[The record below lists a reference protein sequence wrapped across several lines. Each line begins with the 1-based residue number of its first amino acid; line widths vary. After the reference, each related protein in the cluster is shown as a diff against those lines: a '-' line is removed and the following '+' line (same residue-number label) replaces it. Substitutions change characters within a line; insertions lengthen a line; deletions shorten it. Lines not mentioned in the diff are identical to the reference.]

1 MRIALLTNFVPPYRV
16 PVFRALRERAGELR
30 VFISTPMERNRNWQA
45 DWADLDVVLMKT
57 WTLSRQ
63 WRHEKFRED
72 YELHVPYD
80 AIAQLRKWRPDA
92 VITAEFG
99 ARSLQAITYASGAR
113 VPVVIWATLVDHLE
127 AGRGRVRALARR
139 FILRHVDGVI
149 VNGEGG
155 ARYIRSLGFD
165 DARVARVHQPIDVAA
180 FTAIPLARAAENA
193 RRIVYVGSLSERKG
207 VSVMV
212 EGAALWGK
220 RHPEARLRLLIVG
233 DGPERERVRGVTV
246 PSNVDIEY
254 AGAVAYEELP
264 GWYARAGIAIFPTRG
279 DEWGLVVNEA
289 TAAGIP
295 VLGSEYAQAV
305 DELIEDGVNGWRFR
319 PDDADQVAVAIE
331 RALATP
337 TTTLNEMRAR
347 ARQTGSAITPQ
358 VSAEKILALLHT
370 VSKPGS

>member
-1 MRIALLTNFVPPYRV
+1 
-16 PVFRALRERAGELR
+16 
-30 VFISTPMERNRNWQA
+30 
-45 DWADLDVVLMKT
+45 
-57 WTLSRQ
+57 
-63 WRHEKFRED
+63 
-72 YELHVPYD
+72 
-80 AIAQLRKWRPDA
+80 
-92 VITAEFG
+92 
-99 ARSLQAITYASGAR
+99 
-113 VPVVIWATLVDHLE
+113 
-127 AGRGRVRALARR
+127 
-139 FILRHVDGVI
+139 
-149 VNGEGG
+149 
-155 ARYIRSLGFD
+155 
-165 DARVARVHQPIDVAA
+165 
-180 FTAIPLARAAENA
+180 
-193 RRIVYVGSLSERKG
+193 VYVGSLSERKG

-246 PSNVDIEY
+246 PSNVDLEY